1 MDFSSG
7 LTRAVAR
14 RSWQGPQKDNG
25 GFTLIELMVAVIIL
39 GIFAAIAIPSF
50 GYMIHKSSVT
60 AASNEL
66 YDLLQYSRAEAVTRG
81 TSIIIKTADGT
92 ATGWN
97 GDVTVAR
104 GAINLRKLGTTGLQT
119 GITVASSVGSL
130 TFAATGTSSTSTC
143 FKVSHSTDKNV
154 ATQYITVLSSGRVT
168 APTSVTPGGC

>member
-25 GFTLIELMVAVIIL
+25 GFTLIELMVVVIIL

-50 GYMIHKSSVT
+50 GYMI
-60 AASNEL
+60 
-66 YDLLQYSRAEAVTRG
+66 QYSRAEAVTRG